1 MVSRQDSLCRVKLC
15 EHFLPSAKDP
25 LMDFE
30 IIAVA
35 ASRYF
40 RVQTTPWEAS
50 SRGGIFGLQ
59 GTIGNKKRP
68 ITGR

>member
-1 MVSRQDSLCRVKLC
+1 
-15 EHFLPSAKDP
+15 
-25 LMDFE
+25 MDFE

-35 ASRYF
+35 ASGYF
-40 RVQTTPWEAS
+40 CVQTTPWEAS
-50 SRGGIFGLQ
+50 SRDRISGLQ